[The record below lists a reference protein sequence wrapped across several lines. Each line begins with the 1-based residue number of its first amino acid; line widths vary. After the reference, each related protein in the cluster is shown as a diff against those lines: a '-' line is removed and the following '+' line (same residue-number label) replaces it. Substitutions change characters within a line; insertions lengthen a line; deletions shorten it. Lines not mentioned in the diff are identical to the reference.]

1 MKISSNYHQQLP
13 LSTTNKEQTNPT
25 FEAHK
30 TLPKF
35 TKKAK
40 LGAVTALFLLPTLGI
55 INHCNNANDNNN
67 NIEVVDTPV
76 DTTAV
81 KNYLDKTPSTIH
93 IVEAGENPGS
103 IAKQYNV
110 STMRLLDANN
120 MKSTD
125 IINIGDTLKVPESY
139 TVKNINNE
147 ADLANF
153 TGFGKEFLD
162 DFIQMEGKRAE
173 VYTDINGNKT
183 IGIGHYITP
192 EEGNKFD
199 NKTLSDNEIFTMLGQ
214 DIINKDLNLE
224 TIIDKKSYK
233 SMPSH
238 LKESVI
244 DLAFNKGEG
253 AISDNKKLRDAL
265 NNKDYVTAIANL
277 NQDYSIITKANGE
290 KVRKYASGLSKRRL
304 FDMYNACK
312 IFKHGI
318 PDKVL
323 ASAKQVYANGLVQM
337 EKEVKDGKISAN
349 AYKNVKAEYK
359 GLAYEWFNGKI
370 GEKMEGITASKEN
383 ANVKPSKI
391 VASNLANGAQK
402 VYVNGVPSDFTV
414 NSLYDSWKASAKA
427 QLREVPRPAP
437 EIDKNGNV
445 QALVKTLMPTGKGSL
460 SGKTIIINPGHG
472 GAMNCIKKGKLNL
485 NFDPGTSNAVM
496 DKNNP
501 DKETNTFI
509 ANKGKSLEEWV
520 VNERI
525 ANVLIE
531 KIRKEG
537 GKVVFVQGSVYSAQK
552 AIKNIQQSQK
562 VNMIVSLHSNSAG
575 DSRGIYIIG
584 NKRGGVVDKQDLK
597 LAEKIGSKMNQDSWF
612 KGITHSKS
620 QSLGVLS
627 LDGTHTSPVPG
638 VLIETGNLKNE
649 KDVANLNSS
658 DFKNRMV
665 ESIFASIKETLH

>member
-13 LSTTNKEQTNPT
+13 QATINKEQTNPT

-67 NIEVVDTPV
+67 IEVVDTPV

-81 KNYLDKTPSTIH
+81 KNYLDKTPATIH

-103 IAKQYNV
+103 IARQYNV
-110 STMRLLDANN
+110 STMRLLNANN
-120 MKSTD
+120 MKSRD
-125 IINIGDTLKVPESY
+125 ILNIGDTLKVPESY

-199 NKTLSDNEIFTMLGQ
+199 NKTLGDNEIFTMLGQ

-238 LKESVI
+238 LKESVM

-337 EKEVKDGKISAN
+337 EKEVKEGKISAN
-349 AYKNVKAEYK
+349 AYENVKAEYK
-359 GLAYEWFNGKI
+359 GLAYKWYNGKI
-370 GEKMEGITASKEN
+370 GKKSEGLDIQKTT
-383 ANVKPSKI
+383 NVKPVVPNVDTSK
-391 VASNLANGAQK
+391 K
-402 VYVNGVPSDFTV
+402 VYVNGEPTTYTV
-414 NSLYDSWKASAKA
+414 NSLYEDWKSNAKA
-427 QLREVPRPAP
+427 KLRYVARPMP
-437 EIDKNGNV
+437 EIDAKGNIK
-445 QALVKTLMPTGKGSL
+445 ALVKTLNPTGKGSL

-472 GAMNCIKKGKLNL
+472 GAMNYKDKKTGKLNT

-496 DKNNP
+496 DKKDPN
-501 DKETNTFI
+501 KETNNFI
-509 ANKGKSLEEWV
+509 ANAGKSLEEWV

-525 ANVLIE
+525 ANVLVE

-562 VNMIVSLHSNSAG
+562 VNMIISLHSNSAG

>member
-13 LSTTNKEQTNPT
+13 ISATNKEEKNPT

-40 LGAVTALFLLPTLGI
+40 LGAVAALFLLPTLGI
-55 INHCNNANDNNN
+55 INHCNNTN
-67 NIEVVDTPV
+67 NIEVVDTPI

-81 KNYLDKTPSTIH
+81 KNYLDKTPATTH

-103 IAKQYNV
+103 IAKQYNI

-120 MKSTD
+120 MKSGD
-125 IINIGDTLKVPESY
+125 IINVGDTLKVPESY

-153 TGFGKEFLD
+153 TGFDKEFLD
-162 DFIQMEGKRAE
+162 DFIQMEGKRTE
-173 VYTDINGNKT
+173 VYKDINGNKT
-183 IGIGHYITP
+183 IGIGHFITP

-199 NKTLSDNEIFTMLGQ
+199 NKTLSDKEIFTMLGQ

-238 LKESVI
+238 LRESVM

-277 NQDYSIITKANGE
+277 NQDYSIVTKANGE

-312 IFKHGI
+312 IFKRGI

-337 EKEVKDGKISAN
+337 EKEVKEGKISAK
-349 AYKNVKAEYK
+349 AYENVKAEYK
-359 GLAYEWFNGKI
+359 GLAYKWYNGKI
-370 GEKMEGITASKEN
+370 GKKSEGLDIQKTT
-383 ANVKPSKI
+383 NVKPVVPNVDTSK
-391 VASNLANGAQK
+391 K
-402 VYVNGVPSDFTV
+402 VYINGEPTTYTV
-414 NSLYDSWKASAKA
+414 NSLYDDWKANAKA
-427 QLREVPRPAP
+427 KLRYIARPIP
-437 EIDKNGNV
+437 EIDANGNIK
-445 QALVKTLMPTGKGSL
+445 ALVKTLNPTGKGRL
-460 SGKTIIINPGHG
+460 NGKTIIINPGHG
-472 GAMNCIKKGKLNL
+472 GAMNYKDKKTGKLNT

-496 DKNNP
+496 DKKDPN
-501 DKETNTFI
+501 KETNNFI
-509 ANKGKSLEEWV
+509 ANAGKSLEEWV

-525 ANVLIE
+525 ANVLVE

-575 DSRGIYIIG
+575 DSRGIFVIG
-584 NKRGGVVDKQDLK
+584 NKRGGVIDKGDLQ
-597 LAEKIGSKMNQDSWF
+597 LAEKIKNKMNQDSWF

-627 LDGTHTSPVPG
+627 LNGTHTSPVPG

>member
-13 LSTTNKEQTNPT
+13 LSATNKEEKNPT

-55 INHCNNANDNNN
+55 INHCNNTNNNN
-67 NIEVVDTPV
+67 NIEVVDIPV
-76 DTTAV
+76 DTAAV
-81 KNYLDKTPSTIH
+81 KNYLDKTPATIH

-120 MKSTD
+120 MKSGD

-153 TGFGKEFLD
+153 TGFDKEFLD
-162 DFIQMEGKRAE
+162 DFIQMEGKKVK

-183 IGIGHYITP
+183 IGIGHYITD

-199 NKTLSDNEIFTMLGQ
+199 NKILTDNEIFTMLGQ

-238 LKESVI
+238 LRESVM

-290 KVRKYASGLSKRRL
+290 KVRQYASGLSKRRL

-337 EKEVKDGKISAN
+337 EKEVKEGKISAN
-349 AYKNVKAEYK
+349 AYENVKAEYK
-359 GLAYEWFNGKI
+359 GLAYKWYNGKI
-370 GEKMEGITASKEN
+370 GEKLEGLDIQKTE
-383 ANVKPSKI
+383 NVKSVAPKVDTSK
-391 VASNLANGAQK
+391 K
-402 VYVNGVPSDFTV
+402 VYINGEPTTYTV
-414 NSLYDSWKASAKA
+414 NSLYDDWKANAKA
-427 QLREVPRPAP
+427 KLRYVARPMP
-437 EIDKNGNV
+437 EIDANGNIK
-445 QALVKTLMPTGKGSL
+445 ALVKTLNPTGKGSL
-460 SGKTIIINPGHG
+460 NGKTIIINPGHG
-472 GAMNCIKKGKLNL
+472 GAMNYKDKKTGKLNT

-496 DKNNP
+496 DKKDPN
-501 DKETNTFI
+501 KETNNFI
-509 ANKGKSLEEWV
+509 ANAGKSLEEWV

-525 ANVLIE
+525 ANVLVE

-575 DSRGIYIIG
+575 DSRGIFVIG
-584 NKRGGVVDKQDLK
+584 NKRGGVIDKGDLQ
-597 LAEKIGSKMNQDSWF
+597 LAEKIKNKMNQDSWF

-627 LDGTHTSPVPG
+627 LNGTHTSPVPG

-665 ESIFASIKETLH
+665 ESIFASIKETLK

>member
-13 LSTTNKEQTNPT
+13 QSTINKEQTNPT
-25 FEAHK
+25 FEANK

-81 KNYLDKTPSTIH
+81 KNYLDKTPAAIH

-103 IAKQYNV
+103 IAKQYKV

-120 MKSTD
+120 MKSSD

-183 IGIGHYITP
+183 IGIGHYIAP

-238 LKESVI
+238 LKESVM

-277 NQDYSIITKANGE
+277 NQDYSIVTKANGE

-312 IFKHGI
+312 IFKQGI

-337 EKEVKDGKISAN
+337 EKEVKEGKISAN
-349 AYKNVKAEYK
+349 AYKNIKAEYK
-359 GLAYEWFNGKI
+359 GLAYKWFNGKI
-370 GEKMEGITASKEN
+370 GEKLEGLDIQKTE
-383 ANVKPSKI
+383 NVKSVAPKVDTSK
-391 VASNLANGAQK
+391 K
-402 VYVNGVPSDFTV
+402 VYVNGEPTTYTV
-414 NSLYDSWKASAKA
+414 NSLYNDWKANAKA
-427 QLREVPRPAP
+427 KLRYVARPMP
-437 EIDKNGNV
+437 EIDAKGNIK
-445 QALVKTLMPTGKGSL
+445 ALVKTLNPTGKGSL

-472 GAMNCIKKGKLNL
+472 GAMNYKDKKTGKLNT

-496 DKNNP
+496 DKKDPN
-501 DKETNTFI
+501 KETNNFI
-509 ANKGKSLEEWV
+509 ANAGKSLEEWV

-525 ANVLIE
+525 ANVLVE

-562 VNMIVSLHSNSAG
+562 VNMIISLHSNSAG

>member
-13 LSTTNKEQTNPT
+13 LSATNKEEKNPT

-55 INHCNNANDNNN
+55 INHCNNTNNNN
-67 NIEVVDTPV
+67 NIEVVDIPV
-76 DTTAV
+76 DTAAV
-81 KNYLDKTPSTIH
+81 KNYLDKTPATIH

-120 MKSTD
+120 MKSGD

-153 TGFGKEFLD
+153 TGFDKEFLD
-162 DFIQMEGKRAE
+162 DFIQMEGKKVK

-183 IGIGHYITP
+183 IGIGHYITD

-199 NKTLSDNEIFTMLGQ
+199 NKILTDNEIFTMLGQ

-238 LKESVI
+238 LRESVM

-277 NQDYSIITKANGE
+277 NQDYSIVTKANGE
-290 KVRKYASGLSKRRL
+290 KVRQYASGLSKRRL

-337 EKEVKDGKISAN
+337 EKEVKEGKISAN
-349 AYKNVKAEYK
+349 AYENVKAEYK
-359 GLAYEWFNGKI
+359 GLAYKWYNGKI
-370 GEKMEGITASKEN
+370 GEKLEGLDIQKTT
-383 ANVKPSKI
+383 NVKPVVPNVDTSK
-391 VASNLANGAQK
+391 K
-402 VYVNGVPSDFTV
+402 VYINGQPTTYTV
-414 NSLYDSWKASAKA
+414 NSLYDDWKANAKA
-427 QLREVPRPAP
+427 KLRYVARPMP
-437 EIDKNGNV
+437 EIDANGNIK
-445 QALVKTLMPTGKGSL
+445 ALVKTLNPTGKGSL
-460 SGKTIIINPGHG
+460 NGKTIIINPGHG
-472 GAMNCIKKGKLNL
+472 GAMNYKDKKTGKLNT

-496 DKNNP
+496 DKKDPN
-501 DKETNTFI
+501 KETNNFI
-509 ANKGKSLEEWV
+509 ANAGKSLEEWV

-525 ANVLIE
+525 ANVLVE

-575 DSRGIYIIG
+575 DSRGIFVIG
-584 NKRGGVVDKQDLK
+584 NKRGGVIDKGDLQ
-597 LAEKIGSKMNQDSWF
+597 LAEKIKNKMNQDSWF

-627 LDGTHTSPVPG
+627 LNGTHTSPVPG

-665 ESIFASIKETLH
+665 ESIFASIKETLK

>member
-13 LSTTNKEQTNPT
+13 LSATNKEEKNPT

-55 INHCNNANDNNN
+55 INHCNNTNNNN
-67 NIEVVDTPV
+67 NIEVVDIPV
-76 DTTAV
+76 DTAAV
-81 KNYLDKTPSTIH
+81 KNYLDKTPATIH

-120 MKSTD
+120 MKSGD

-153 TGFGKEFLD
+153 TGFDKEFLD
-162 DFIQMEGKRAE
+162 DFIQMEGKKVK

-183 IGIGHYITP
+183 IGIGHYITD

-199 NKTLSDNEIFTMLGQ
+199 NKILTDNEIFTMLGQ

-238 LKESVI
+238 LRESVM

-277 NQDYSIITKANGE
+277 NQDYSIVTKANGE
-290 KVRKYASGLSKRRL
+290 KVRQYASGLSKRRL

-337 EKEVKDGKISAN
+337 GKEVKEGKISAN
-349 AYKNVKAEYK
+349 AYENVKAEYK
-359 GLAYEWFNGKI
+359 GLAYKWYNGKI
-370 GEKMEGITASKEN
+370 GEKLEGLDIQKTT
-383 ANVKPSKI
+383 NVKPVVPNVDTSK
-391 VASNLANGAQK
+391 K
-402 VYVNGVPSDFTV
+402 VYINGEPTTYTV
-414 NSLYDSWKASAKA
+414 NSLYDDWKANAKA
-427 QLREVPRPAP
+427 KLRYVARPMP
-437 EIDKNGNV
+437 EIDANGNIK
-445 QALVKTLMPTGKGSL
+445 ALVKTLNPTGKGSL
-460 SGKTIIINPGHG
+460 NGKTIIINPGHG
-472 GAMNCIKKGKLNL
+472 GAMNYKDKKTGKLNT

-496 DKNNP
+496 DKKDTN
-501 DKETNTFI
+501 KETNNFI
-509 ANKGKSLEEWV
+509 ANAGKSLEEWV

-525 ANVLIE
+525 ANVLVE

-575 DSRGIYIIG
+575 DSRGIFVIG
-584 NKRGGVVDKQDLK
+584 NKRGGVIDKGDLQ
-597 LAEKIGSKMNQDSWF
+597 LAEKIKNKMNQDSWF

>member
-13 LSTTNKEQTNPT
+13 LSATNKEEKNPT

-55 INHCNNANDNNN
+55 INHCNNTNNNN
-67 NIEVVDTPV
+67 NIEVVDIPV
-76 DTTAV
+76 DTAAV
-81 KNYLDKTPSTIH
+81 KNYLDKTPATIH

-120 MKSTD
+120 MKSGD

-153 TGFGKEFLD
+153 TGFDKEFLD
-162 DFIQMEGKRAE
+162 DFIQMEGKKVK

-183 IGIGHYITP
+183 IGIGHYITD

-199 NKTLSDNEIFTMLGQ
+199 NKILTDNEIFTMLGQ

-238 LKESVI
+238 LRESVM

-337 EKEVKDGKISAN
+337 EKEVKEGKISAN
-349 AYKNVKAEYK
+349 AYENVKAEYK
-359 GLAYEWFNGKI
+359 GLAYKWYNGKI
-370 GEKMEGITASKEN
+370 GEKLEGLDIQKTT
-383 ANVKPSKI
+383 NVKPVVPNVDTSK
-391 VASNLANGAQK
+391 K
-402 VYVNGVPSDFTV
+402 VYINGEPTTYTV
-414 NSLYDSWKASAKA
+414 NSLYDDWKANAKA
-427 QLREVPRPAP
+427 KLRYVARPMP
-437 EIDKNGNV
+437 EIDANGNIK
-445 QALVKTLMPTGKGSL
+445 ALVKTLNPTGKGSL
-460 SGKTIIINPGHG
+460 NGKTIIINPGHG
-472 GAMNCIKKGKLNL
+472 GAMNYKDKKTGKLNT

-496 DKNNP
+496 DKKDPN
-501 DKETNTFI
+501 KETNNFI
-509 ANKGKSLEEWV
+509 ANAGKSLEEWV

-525 ANVLIE
+525 ANVLVE

-575 DSRGIYIIG
+575 DSRGIFVIG
-584 NKRGGVVDKQDLK
+584 NKRGGVIDKGDLQ
-597 LAEKIGSKMNQDSWF
+597 LAEKIKNKMNQDSWF

-627 LDGTHTSPVPG
+627 LNGTHTSPVPG

>member
-13 LSTTNKEQTNPT
+13 LSATNKEEKNPT

-55 INHCNNANDNNN
+55 INHCNNTNNNN

-81 KNYLDKTPSTIH
+81 KNYLDKTPATIH

-120 MKSTD
+120 MKSGD

-153 TGFGKEFLD
+153 TGFDKEFLD
-162 DFIQMEGKRAE
+162 DFIQMEGKKVK

-183 IGIGHYITP
+183 IGIGHYITD

-199 NKTLSDNEIFTMLGQ
+199 NKILTDNEIFTMLGQ

-238 LKESVI
+238 LRESVM

-277 NQDYSIITKANGE
+277 NQDYSIVTKANGE
-290 KVRKYASGLSKRRL
+290 KVRQYASGLSKRRL

-337 EKEVKDGKISAN
+337 EKEVKEGKISAN
-349 AYKNVKAEYK
+349 AYENVKAEYK
-359 GLAYEWFNGKI
+359 GLAYKWYNGKI
-370 GEKMEGITASKEN
+370 GEKLEGLDIQKTT
-383 ANVKPSKI
+383 NVKPVVPNVDTSK
-391 VASNLANGAQK
+391 K
-402 VYVNGVPSDFTV
+402 VYINGEPTTYTV
-414 NSLYDSWKASAKA
+414 NSLYDDWKANAKA
-427 QLREVPRPAP
+427 KLRYVARPMP
-437 EIDKNGNV
+437 EIDANGNIK
-445 QALVKTLMPTGKGSL
+445 ALVKTLNPTGKGSL
-460 SGKTIIINPGHG
+460 NGKTIIINPGHG
-472 GAMNCIKKGKLNL
+472 GAMNYKDKKTGKLNT

-496 DKNNP
+496 DKKDPN
-501 DKETNTFI
+501 KETNNFI
-509 ANKGKSLEEWV
+509 ANAGKSLEEWV

-525 ANVLIE
+525 ANVLVE

-575 DSRGIYIIG
+575 DSRGIFVIG
-584 NKRGGVVDKQDLK
+584 NKRGGVIDKGDLQ
-597 LAEKIGSKMNQDSWF
+597 LAEKIKNKMNQDSWF

-627 LDGTHTSPVPG
+627 LNGTHTSPVPG

>member
-13 LSTTNKEQTNPT
+13 LSATNKEEKNPT

-55 INHCNNANDNNN
+55 INHCNNTNNNN
-67 NIEVVDTPV
+67 NIEVVDIPV
-76 DTTAV
+76 DTAAV
-81 KNYLDKTPSTIH
+81 KNYLDKTPATIH

-120 MKSTD
+120 MKSGD

-153 TGFGKEFLD
+153 TGFDKEFLD
-162 DFIQMEGKRAE
+162 DFIQMEGKKVK

-183 IGIGHYITP
+183 IGIGHYITD

-199 NKTLSDNEIFTMLGQ
+199 NKILTDNEIFTMLGQ

-238 LKESVI
+238 LRESVM

-277 NQDYSIITKANGE
+277 NQDYSIVTKANGE
-290 KVRKYASGLSKRRL
+290 KVRQYASGLSKRRL

-337 EKEVKDGKISAN
+337 EKEVKEGKISAN
-349 AYKNVKAEYK
+349 AYENVKAEYK
-359 GLAYEWFNGKI
+359 GLAYKWYNGKI
-370 GEKMEGITASKEN
+370 GEKLEGLDIQKTT
-383 ANVKPSKI
+383 NVKPVVPNVDTSK
-391 VASNLANGAQK
+391 K
-402 VYVNGVPSDFTV
+402 VYINGEPTTYTV
-414 NSLYDSWKASAKA
+414 NSLYDDWKANAKA
-427 QLREVPRPAP
+427 KLRYVARPMP
-437 EIDKNGNV
+437 EIDANGNIK
-445 QALVKTLMPTGKGSL
+445 ALVKTLNPTGKGSL
-460 SGKTIIINPGHG
+460 NGKTIIINPGHG
-472 GAMNCIKKGKLNL
+472 GAMNYKDKKTGKLNT

-496 DKNNP
+496 DKKDPN
-501 DKETNTFI
+501 KETNNFI
-509 ANKGKSLEEWV
+509 ANAGKSLEEWV

-525 ANVLIE
+525 ANVLVE

-575 DSRGIYIIG
+575 DSRGIFVIG
-584 NKRGGVVDKQDLK
+584 NKRGGVIDKGDLQ
-597 LAEKIGSKMNQDSWF
+597 LAEKIKNKMNQDSWF

-627 LDGTHTSPVPG
+627 LNGTHTSPVPG

-665 ESIFASIKETLH
+665 ESIFASIKETLK

>member
-1 MKISSNYHQQLP
+1 M
-13 LSTTNKEQTNPT
+13 
-25 FEAHK
+25 
-30 TLPKF
+30 
-35 TKKAK
+35 
-40 LGAVTALFLLPTLGI
+40 GAVTALFLLPTLGI
-55 INHCNNANDNNN
+55 INHCNNTNNNN
-67 NIEVVDTPV
+67 NIEVVDIPV
-76 DTTAV
+76 DTAAV
-81 KNYLDKTPSTIH
+81 KNYLDKTPATIH

-120 MKSTD
+120 MKSGD

-153 TGFGKEFLD
+153 TGFDKEFLD
-162 DFIQMEGKRAE
+162 DFIQMEGKKVK

-183 IGIGHYITP
+183 IGIGHYITD

-199 NKTLSDNEIFTMLGQ
+199 NKILTDNEIFTMLGQ

-238 LKESVI
+238 LRESVM

-290 KVRKYASGLSKRRL
+290 KVRQYASGLSKRRL

-337 EKEVKDGKISAN
+337 EKEVKEGKISAN
-349 AYKNVKAEYK
+349 AYENVKAEYK
-359 GLAYEWFNGKI
+359 GLAYKWYNGKI
-370 GEKMEGITASKEN
+370 GEKLEGLDIQKTT
-383 ANVKPSKI
+383 NVKPVVPNVDTSK
-391 VASNLANGAQK
+391 K
-402 VYVNGVPSDFTV
+402 VYINGEPTTYTV
-414 NSLYDSWKASAKA
+414 NSLYDDWKANAKA
-427 QLREVPRPAP
+427 KLRYVARPMP
-437 EIDKNGNV
+437 EIDANGNIK
-445 QALVKTLMPTGKGSL
+445 ALVKTLNPTGKGSL
-460 SGKTIIINPGHG
+460 NGKTIIINPGHG
-472 GAMNCIKKGKLNL
+472 GAMNYKDKKTGKLNT

-496 DKNNP
+496 DKKDPN
-501 DKETNTFI
+501 KETNNFI
-509 ANKGKSLEEWV
+509 ANAGKSLEEWV

-525 ANVLIE
+525 ANVLVE

-575 DSRGIYIIG
+575 DSRGIFVIG
-584 NKRGGVVDKQDLK
+584 NKRGGVIDKGDLQ
-597 LAEKIGSKMNQDSWF
+597 LAEKIKNKMNQDSWF

>member
-13 LSTTNKEQTNPT
+13 LSATNKEEKNPT

-55 INHCNNANDNNN
+55 INHCNNTNNNN
-67 NIEVVDTPV
+67 NIEVVDIPV
-76 DTTAV
+76 DTAAV
-81 KNYLDKTPSTIH
+81 KNYLDKTPATIH

-120 MKSTD
+120 MKSGD

-153 TGFGKEFLD
+153 TGFDKEFLD
-162 DFIQMEGKRAE
+162 DFIQMEGKKVK

-183 IGIGHYITP
+183 IGIGHYITD
-192 EEGNKFD
+192 EEENKFD
-199 NKTLSDNEIFTMLGQ
+199 NKILTDNEIFTMLGQ

-238 LKESVI
+238 LKESVM

-277 NQDYSIITKANGE
+277 NQDYSIVTKANGE
-290 KVRKYASGLSKRRL
+290 KVRQYASGLSKRRL

-337 EKEVKDGKISAN
+337 EKEVKEGKISAN
-349 AYKNVKAEYK
+349 AYENVKAEYK
-359 GLAYEWFNGKI
+359 GLAYKWYNGKI
-370 GEKMEGITASKEN
+370 GEKLEGLDIQKTE
-383 ANVKPSKI
+383 NVKSVAPKVDTSK
-391 VASNLANGAQK
+391 K
-402 VYVNGVPSDFTV
+402 VYINGEPTTYTV
-414 NSLYDSWKASAKA
+414 NSLYDDWKANAKA
-427 QLREVPRPAP
+427 KLRYVARPMP
-437 EIDKNGNV
+437 EIDANGNIK
-445 QALVKTLMPTGKGSL
+445 ALVKTLNPTGKGSL
-460 SGKTIIINPGHG
+460 NGKTIIINPGHG
-472 GAMNCIKKGKLNL
+472 GAMNYKDKKTGKLNT

-496 DKNNP
+496 DKKDTN
-501 DKETNTFI
+501 KETNNFI
-509 ANKGKSLEEWV
+509 ANAGKSLEEWV

-525 ANVLIE
+525 ANVLVE

-575 DSRGIYIIG
+575 DSRGIFVIG
-584 NKRGGVVDKQDLK
+584 NKRGGVIDKGDLQ
-597 LAEKIGSKMNQDSWF
+597 LAEKIKNKMNQDSWF

-665 ESIFASIKETLH
+665 ESIFASIKETLK

>member
-13 LSTTNKEQTNPT
+13 LSATNKEEKNPT

-55 INHCNNANDNNN
+55 INHCNNTNNNN
-67 NIEVVDTPV
+67 NIEVVDIPV
-76 DTTAV
+76 DTAAV
-81 KNYLDKTPSTIH
+81 KNYLDKTPATIH

-120 MKSTD
+120 MKSGD

-153 TGFGKEFLD
+153 TGFDKEFLD
-162 DFIQMEGKRAE
+162 DFIQMEGKKVK

-183 IGIGHYITP
+183 IGIGHYITD

-238 LKESVI
+238 LKESVM

-277 NQDYSIITKANGE
+277 NQDYSIVTKANGE
-290 KVRKYASGLSKRRL
+290 KVRQYASGLSKRRL

-337 EKEVKDGKISAN
+337 EKEVKEGKISAN
-349 AYKNVKAEYK
+349 AYENVKAEYK
-359 GLAYEWFNGKI
+359 GLAYKWYNGKI
-370 GEKMEGITASKEN
+370 GEKLEGLDIQKTT
-383 ANVKPSKI
+383 NVKPVVPNVDTSK
-391 VASNLANGAQK
+391 K
-402 VYVNGVPSDFTV
+402 VYINGQPTTYTV
-414 NSLYDSWKASAKA
+414 NSLYDDWKANAKA
-427 QLREVPRPAP
+427 KLRYVARPMP
-437 EIDKNGNV
+437 EIDANGNIK
-445 QALVKTLMPTGKGSL
+445 ALVKTLNPTGKGSL
-460 SGKTIIINPGHG
+460 NGKTIIINPGHG
-472 GAMNCIKKGKLNL
+472 GAMNYKDKKTGKLNT

-496 DKNNP
+496 DKKDPN
-501 DKETNTFI
+501 KETNNFI
-509 ANKGKSLEEWV
+509 ANAGKSLEEWV

-525 ANVLIE
+525 ANVLVE

-575 DSRGIYIIG
+575 DSRGIFVIG
-584 NKRGGVVDKQDLK
+584 NKRGGVIDKGDLQ
-597 LAEKIGSKMNQDSWF
+597 LAEKIKNKMNQDSWF

-627 LDGTHTSPVPG
+627 LNGTHTSPVPG

>member
-13 LSTTNKEQTNPT
+13 LSATNKEEKNPT

-55 INHCNNANDNNN
+55 INHCNNTNNNN
-67 NIEVVDTPV
+67 NIEVVDIPV
-76 DTTAV
+76 DTAAL
-81 KNYLDKTPSTIH
+81 KNYLDKTPATIH

-120 MKSTD
+120 MKSGD

-153 TGFGKEFLD
+153 TGFDKEFLD
-162 DFIQMEGKRAE
+162 DFIQMEGKKVK

-183 IGIGHYITP
+183 IGIGHYITD

-199 NKTLSDNEIFTMLGQ
+199 NKILTDNEIFTMLGQ

-238 LKESVI
+238 LRESVM

-277 NQDYSIITKANGE
+277 NQDYSIVTKANGE
-290 KVRKYASGLSKRRL
+290 KVRQYASGLSKRRL

-337 EKEVKDGKISAN
+337 EKEVKEGKISAN
-349 AYKNVKAEYK
+349 AYENVKAEYK
-359 GLAYEWFNGKI
+359 GLAYKWYNGKI
-370 GEKMEGITASKEN
+370 GEKLEGLDIQKTT
-383 ANVKPSKI
+383 NVKPVVPNVDTSK
-391 VASNLANGAQK
+391 K
-402 VYVNGVPSDFTV
+402 VYINGEPTTYTV
-414 NSLYDSWKASAKA
+414 NSLYDDWKANAKA
-427 QLREVPRPAP
+427 KLRYVARPMP
-437 EIDKNGNV
+437 EIDANGNIK
-445 QALVKTLMPTGKGSL
+445 ALVKTLNPTGKGSL
-460 SGKTIIINPGHG
+460 NGKTIIINPGHG
-472 GAMNCIKKGKLNL
+472 GAMNYKDKKTGKLNT

-496 DKNNP
+496 DKKDPN
-501 DKETNTFI
+501 KETNNFI
-509 ANKGKSLEEWV
+509 ANAGKSLEEWV

-525 ANVLIE
+525 ANVLVE

-575 DSRGIYIIG
+575 DSRGIFVIG
-584 NKRGGVVDKQDLK
+584 NKRDGVIDKGDLQ
-597 LAEKIGSKMNQDSWF
+597 LAEKIKNKMNQDSWF

-627 LDGTHTSPVPG
+627 LNGTHTSPVPG

-665 ESIFASIKETLH
+665 ESIFASIKETLK

>member
-13 LSTTNKEQTNPT
+13 LSATNKEEKNPT

-55 INHCNNANDNNN
+55 INHCNNTNNNN
-67 NIEVVDTPV
+67 NIEVVDIPV
-76 DTTAV
+76 DTAAV
-81 KNYLDKTPSTIH
+81 KNYLDKTPATIH

-120 MKSTD
+120 MKSGD

-153 TGFGKEFLD
+153 TGFDKEFLD
-162 DFIQMEGKRAE
+162 DFIQMEGKKVK

-183 IGIGHYITP
+183 IGIGHYITD

-199 NKTLSDNEIFTMLGQ
+199 NKILTDNEIFTMLGQ

-238 LKESVI
+238 LRESVM

-277 NQDYSIITKANGE
+277 NQDYSIVTKANGE
-290 KVRKYASGLSKRRL
+290 KVRQYASGLSKRRL

-337 EKEVKDGKISAN
+337 EKEVKEGKISAN
-349 AYKNVKAEYK
+349 AYENVKAEYK
-359 GLAYEWFNGKI
+359 GLAYKWYNGKI
-370 GEKMEGITASKEN
+370 GEKLEGLDIQKTT
-383 ANVKPSKI
+383 NVKPVVPNVDTSK
-391 VASNLANGAQK
+391 K
-402 VYVNGVPSDFTV
+402 VYINGEPTTYTV
-414 NSLYDSWKASAKA
+414 NSLYDDWKANAKA
-427 QLREVPRPAP
+427 KLRYVARPMP
-437 EIDKNGNV
+437 EIDANGNIK
-445 QALVKTLMPTGKGSL
+445 ALVKTLNPTGKGSL
-460 SGKTIIINPGHG
+460 NGKTIIINPGHG
-472 GAMNCIKKGKLNL
+472 GAMNYKDKKTGKLNT

-496 DKNNP
+496 DKKDPN
-501 DKETNTFI
+501 KETNNFI
-509 ANKGKSLEEWV
+509 ANAGKSLEEWV

-525 ANVLIE
+525 ANVLVE

-575 DSRGIYIIG
+575 DSRGIFVIG
-584 NKRGGVVDKQDLK
+584 NKRGGVIDKGDLQ
-597 LAEKIGSKMNQDSWF
+597 LAEKIKNKMNQDSWF

>member
-13 LSTTNKEQTNPT
+13 LSATNKEEKNPT

-55 INHCNNANDNNN
+55 INHCNNTNNNN
-67 NIEVVDTPV
+67 NIEVVDIPV
-76 DTTAV
+76 DTAAV
-81 KNYLDKTPSTIH
+81 KNYLDKTPATIH

-120 MKSTD
+120 MKSGD

-153 TGFGKEFLD
+153 TGFDKEFLD
-162 DFIQMEGKRAE
+162 DFIQMEGKKVK

-183 IGIGHYITP
+183 IGIGHYITD

-199 NKTLSDNEIFTMLGQ
+199 NKILTDNEIFTMLGQ

-238 LKESVI
+238 LRESVM

-277 NQDYSIITKANGE
+277 NQDYSIVTKANGE
-290 KVRKYASGLSKRRL
+290 KVRQYASGLSKRRL

-337 EKEVKDGKISAN
+337 EKEVKEGKISAN
-349 AYKNVKAEYK
+349 AYENVKAEYK
-359 GLAYEWFNGKI
+359 GLAYKWYNGKI
-370 GEKMEGITASKEN
+370 GEKLEGLDIQKTT
-383 ANVKPSKI
+383 NVKPVVPNVDTSK
-391 VASNLANGAQK
+391 K
-402 VYVNGVPSDFTV
+402 VYINGEPTTYTV
-414 NSLYDSWKASAKA
+414 NSLYDDWKANAKA
-427 QLREVPRPAP
+427 KLRYVARPMP
-437 EIDKNGNV
+437 EIDANGNIK
-445 QALVKTLMPTGKGSL
+445 ALVKTLNPTGKGSL
-460 SGKTIIINPGHG
+460 NGKTIIINPGHG
-472 GAMNCIKKGKLNL
+472 GAMNYKDKKTGKLNT

-496 DKNNP
+496 DKKDPN
-501 DKETNTFI
+501 KETNNFI
-509 ANKGKSLEEWV
+509 ANAGKSLEEWV

-525 ANVLIE
+525 ANVLVE

-575 DSRGIYIIG
+575 DSRGIFVIG
-584 NKRGGVVDKQDLK
+584 NKRGGVIDKGDLQ
-597 LAEKIGSKMNQDSWF
+597 LAEKIKNKMNQDSWF

-665 ESIFASIKETLH
+665 ESIFASIKETLK

>member
-13 LSTTNKEQTNPT
+13 LSATNKEEKNPT

-55 INHCNNANDNNN
+55 INHCNNTNNNN
-67 NIEVVDTPV
+67 NIEVVDIPV
-76 DTTAV
+76 DTAAV
-81 KNYLDKTPSTIH
+81 KNYLDKTPATIH

-103 IAKQYNV
+103 IAKQYNI

-120 MKSTD
+120 MKSGD

-153 TGFGKEFLD
+153 TGFDKEFLD
-162 DFIQMEGKRAE
+162 DFIQMEGKKVK

-183 IGIGHYITP
+183 IGIGHYITD

-199 NKTLSDNEIFTMLGQ
+199 NKILTDNEIFTMLGQ

-238 LKESVI
+238 LRESVM

-277 NQDYSIITKANGE
+277 NQDYSIVTKANGE
-290 KVRKYASGLSKRRL
+290 KVRQYASGLSKRRL

-337 EKEVKDGKISAN
+337 EKEVKEGKISAN
-349 AYKNVKAEYK
+349 AYENVKAEYK
-359 GLAYEWFNGKI
+359 GLAYKWYNGKI
-370 GEKMEGITASKEN
+370 GEKLEGLDIQKTT
-383 ANVKPSKI
+383 NVKPVVPNVDTLK
-391 VASNLANGAQK
+391 K
-402 VYVNGVPSDFTV
+402 VYINGEPTTYTV
-414 NSLYDSWKASAKA
+414 NSLYDDWKANAKA
-427 QLREVPRPAP
+427 KLRYVARPMP
-437 EIDKNGNV
+437 EIDANGNIK
-445 QALVKTLMPTGKGSL
+445 ALVKTLNPTGKGSL
-460 SGKTIIINPGHG
+460 NGKTIIINPGHG
-472 GAMNCIKKGKLNL
+472 GAMNYKDKKTGKLNT

-496 DKNNP
+496 DKKDPN
-501 DKETNTFI
+501 KETNNFI
-509 ANKGKSLEEWV
+509 ANAGKSLEEWV

-525 ANVLIE
+525 ANVLVE

-575 DSRGIYIIG
+575 DSRGIFVIG
-584 NKRGGVVDKQDLK
+584 NKRGGVIDKGDLK
-597 LAEKIGSKMNQDSWF
+597 LAKKIKNKMSQDCWF
-612 KGITHSKS
+612 KGITSSKS

-627 LDGTHTSPVPG
+627 LDRTHSSPVPG

>member
-1 MKISSNYHQQLP
+1 MKVTSNYHQQLP
-13 LSTTNKEQTNPT
+13 QSTTNKKQTNLA
-25 FEAHK
+25 FEGNK
-30 TLPKF
+30 TLPQL

-55 INHCNNANDNNN
+55 INHCNNTTNNN
-67 NIEVVDTPV
+67 NKIEVVDVPV

-81 KNYLDKTPSTIH
+81 KNYLDKTPAKTH

-103 IAKQYNV
+103 IAKKYNV

-120 MKSTD
+120 MKAGD

-139 TVKNINNE
+139 TVKNIDNE
-147 ADLANF
+147 EDLEKF
-153 TGFGKEFLD
+153 TGFDKAFLD
-162 DFIQMEGKRAE
+162 NFIQMEGKRAE

-183 IGIGHYITP
+183 IGVGHYITP

-214 DIINKDLNLE
+214 DIVNKDLNLE

-233 SMPSH
+233 SLPSH
-238 LKESVI
+238 LRESVM

-253 AISDNKKLRDAL
+253 AISDNKQLRDAL
-265 NNKDYVTAIANL
+265 NNRDYVTAIANL

-290 KVRKYASGLSKRRL
+290 KVRKYSSGLSKRRL

-312 IFKHGI
+312 IFKNGI

-337 EKEVKDGKISAN
+337 EKEVKDGKIPEN
-349 AYKNVKAEYK
+349 AYENVKAEYK
-359 GLAYEWFNGKI
+359 GLAYKWFNGKI
-370 GEKMEGITASKEN
+370 GEKLEGLDAPKT
-383 ANVKPSKI
+383 ANVKPVAPKVDTSK
-391 VASNLANGAQK
+391 K
-402 VYVNGVPSDFTV
+402 VYINGEPTNFTV
-414 NSLYDSWKASAKA
+414 NSLHEEWKANAKA
-427 QLREVPRPAP
+427 KLRYVARPMP
-437 EIDKNGNV
+437 EIDTNGNIK
-445 QALVKTLMPTGKGSL
+445 ALVKTLNPTGKGSL

-472 GAMNCIKKGKLNL
+472 GAMNCKNKKTGKLNT
-485 NFDPGTSNAVM
+485 NFDPGTSNAIM
-496 DKNNP
+496 DKKNP
-501 DKETNTFI
+501 NIETNNFI
-509 ANKGKSLEEWV
+509 ANAGKSLEEWV

-525 ANVLIE
+525 ANVLVE

-552 AIKNIQQSQK
+552 AIKNIQRSQK

-612 KGITHSKS
+612 KGITHTKS

-627 LDGTHTSPVPG
+627 LDGSHTSPVPG

-665 ESIFASIKETLH
+665 ESIFTSIKETLH

>member
-13 LSTTNKEQTNPT
+13 LSATNKEEKNPT

-55 INHCNNANDNNN
+55 INHCNNTNNNN
-67 NIEVVDTPV
+67 NIEVVDIPV
-76 DTTAV
+76 DTAAV
-81 KNYLDKTPSTIH
+81 KNYLDKTPATIH

-120 MKSTD
+120 MKSGD

-153 TGFGKEFLD
+153 TGFDKEFLD
-162 DFIQMEGKRAE
+162 DFIQMEGKKVK

-183 IGIGHYITP
+183 IGIGHYITD

-199 NKTLSDNEIFTMLGQ
+199 NKILTDNEIFTMLGQ

-238 LKESVI
+238 LRESVM

-277 NQDYSIITKANGE
+277 NQDYSIVTKANGE
-290 KVRKYASGLSKRRL
+290 KVRQYASGLSKRRL

-337 EKEVKDGKISAN
+337 EKEVKEGKISAN
-349 AYKNVKAEYK
+349 AYENVKAEYK
-359 GLAYEWFNGKI
+359 GLAYKWYNGKI
-370 GEKMEGITASKEN
+370 GEKLEGLDIQKTT
-383 ANVKPSKI
+383 NVKPVVPNVDTSK
-391 VASNLANGAQK
+391 K
-402 VYVNGVPSDFTV
+402 VYINGEPTTYPV
-414 NSLYDSWKASAKA
+414 NSLYDDWKANAKA
-427 QLREVPRPAP
+427 KLRYVARPMP
-437 EIDKNGNV
+437 EIDANGNIK
-445 QALVKTLMPTGKGSL
+445 ALVKTLNPTGKGSL
-460 SGKTIIINPGHG
+460 NGKTIIINPGHG
-472 GAMNCIKKGKLNL
+472 GAMNYKDKKTGKLNT

-496 DKNNP
+496 HKKDPN
-501 DKETNTFI
+501 KETNNFI
-509 ANKGKSLEEWV
+509 ANAGKSLEEWV

-525 ANVLIE
+525 ANVLVE

-575 DSRGIYIIG
+575 DSRGIFVIG
-584 NKRGGVVDKQDLK
+584 NKRGGVIDKGDLQ
-597 LAEKIGSKMNQDSWF
+597 LAEKIKNKMNQDSWF

-627 LDGTHTSPVPG
+627 LNGTHTSPVPG

-665 ESIFASIKETLH
+665 ESIFASIKETLK